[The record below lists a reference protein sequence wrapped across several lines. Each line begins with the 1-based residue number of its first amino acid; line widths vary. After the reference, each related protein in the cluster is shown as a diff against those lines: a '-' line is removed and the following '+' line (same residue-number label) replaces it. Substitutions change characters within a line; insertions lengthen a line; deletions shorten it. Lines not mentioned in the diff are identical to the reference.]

1 MSRFKE
7 TLDLMQD
14 RAIRENG
21 LGCEDSVD
29 LVSLGTVLLLRE
41 HQACRRL
48 DEARRQIQQL
58 LEERDRNRA
67 VVEEAQRI
75 AAGITVSLPGLL
87 KRLEAAEQDV
97 YISILVRAGVEI
109 TYQPCEAEKRSD
121 ERTFVGHNLDEAVAL
136 ATTHLSE
143 TT

>member
-29 LVSLGTVLLLRE
+29 LISLGTVLLLRE

-48 DEARRQIQQL
+48 DEARSQIDQL
-58 LEERDRNRA
+58 LEERDRNRGL
-67 VVEEAQRI
+67 VQEAMRI
-75 AAGITVSLPGLL
+75 ASGITVSLPGLL
-87 KRLEAAEQDV
+87 QRLEAAEQDV

-121 ERTFVGHNLDEAVAL
+121 ERTFVGHSLDEAVAL
-136 ATTHLSE
+136 ATSHLSE

>member
-29 LVSLGTVLLLRE
+29 LISLGTVLLLRE

-97 YISILVRAGVEI
+97 YISILVRAGAEI

-121 ERTFVGHNLDEAVAL
+121 ERTFVGLTLDEVVAL
-136 ATTHLSE
+136 AASHLSE

>member
-1 MSRFKE
+1 VSRFKE

-21 LGCEDSVD
+21 LGCEDWVD
-29 LVSLGTVLLLRE
+29 LISLGTVLLLRE

-48 DEARRQIQQL
+48 DEARLQIQQL
-58 LEERDRNRA
+58 LEERDRNRSI
-67 VVEEAQRI
+67 VEEAQRI

-97 YISILVRAGVEI
+97 YISILVRAGAEI

-121 ERTFVGHNLDEAVAL
+121 ESTFFGHSLDEAIAL
-136 ATTHLSE
+136 ATSHLSE

>member
-1 MSRFKE
+1 VSRFKE

-29 LVSLGTVLLLRE
+29 LIRLGTVLLLRE

-48 DEARRQIQQL
+48 DEARLQIQQL
-58 LEERDRNRA
+58 LEERDRNRSI
-67 VVEEAQRI
+67 VEEAQRI

-97 YISILVRAGVEI
+97 YISILVRAGAEI

-121 ERTFVGHNLDEAVAL
+121 ESTFFGHSLDEAIAL
-136 ATTHLSE
+136 ATSHLSE

>member
-1 MSRFKE
+1 VSRFKE

-29 LVSLGTVLLLRE
+29 LISLGTVLLLRE

-48 DEARRQIQQL
+48 DEARLQIQQL
-58 LEERDRNRA
+58 LEERDRNRSI
-67 VVEEAQRI
+67 VEEAQRI

-97 YISILVRAGVEI
+97 YISILVRAGAEI

-121 ERTFVGHNLDEAVAL
+121 ESTFFGHSLDEAIAL
-136 ATTHLSE
+136 ATSHLSE

>member
-58 LEERDRNRA
+58 LEERDRNRSI
-67 VVEEAQRI
+67 VEEAQRI

-97 YISILVRAGVEI
+97 YISILVRAGAEI

-121 ERTFVGHNLDEAVAL
+121 ESTFVGLTLDEVVAL
-136 ATTHLSE
+136 ATSHLSE

>member
-1 MSRFKE
+1 VSRFKE

-29 LVSLGTVLLLRE
+29 LISLGTVLLLRE

-48 DEARRQIQQL
+48 DEARLQIQQL
-58 LEERDRNRA
+58 LEERDRNRSI
-67 VVEEAQRI
+67 VEEAQRI

-97 YISILVRAGVEI
+97 YISILVRAGAEI

-121 ERTFVGHNLDEAVAL
+121 ESTFVGLTLDEVVAL
-136 ATTHLSE
+136 ATSHLSE

>member
-29 LVSLGTVLLLRE
+29 LISLGTVLLLRE

-48 DEARRQIQQL
+48 DEARLQIQQL
-58 LEERDRNRA
+58 LEERDRNRSI
-67 VVEEAQRI
+67 VEEAQRI

-87 KRLEAAEQDV
+87 NRLEAAEQDV
-97 YISILVRAGVEI
+97 YISILVRAGAEI

-121 ERTFVGHNLDEAVAL
+121 ESTFFGHSLDEAIALVAS
-136 ATTHLSE
+136 HLSE

>member
-1 MSRFKE
+1 VSRFKE
-7 TLDLMQD
+7 TLALMQD

-29 LVSLGTVLLLRE
+29 LISLGTVLLLRE

-48 DEARRQIQQL
+48 DEARLQIQQL
-58 LEERDRNRA
+58 LEERDRNRSI
-67 VVEEAQRI
+67 VEEAQRI

-97 YISILVRAGVEI
+97 YISILVRAGAEI

-121 ERTFVGHNLDEAVAL
+121 ESTFFGHSLDEAIAL
-136 ATTHLSE
+136 ATSHLSE

>member
-1 MSRFKE
+1 VSRFKE

-29 LVSLGTVLLLRE
+29 LISLGTVLLLRE

-48 DEARRQIQQL
+48 DEARLQIQQL
-58 LEERDRNRA
+58 LEERDRNRSI
-67 VVEEAQRI
+67 VEEAQRI

-87 KRLEAAEQDV
+87 NRLEAAEQDV
-97 YISILVRAGVEI
+97 YISILVRAGAEI

-121 ERTFVGHNLDEAVAL
+121 ESTFFGHSLDEAIAL
-136 ATTHLSE
+136 VTSHLSE

>member
-29 LVSLGTVLLLRE
+29 LISLGTVLLLRE

-48 DEARRQIQQL
+48 DEARLQIQQL
-58 LEERDRNRA
+58 LEERDRNRSI
-67 VVEEAQRI
+67 VEEAQRI

-97 YISILVRAGVEI
+97 YISILVRAGAEI

-121 ERTFVGHNLDEAVAL
+121 ESTFVGLTLDEVVAL
-136 ATTHLSE
+136 ATSHLSE

>member
-58 LEERDRNRA
+58 LSERDRNRA
-67 VVEEAQRI
+67 VVEEAKRI

-97 YISILVRAGVEI
+97 YISILVRSCVEI
-109 TYQPCEAEKRSD
+109 TYQPCEAEQRGD
-121 ERTFVGHNLDEAVAL
+121 ERTFVGRDLDEAVTL

>member
-29 LVSLGTVLLLRE
+29 LISLGTVLLLRE

-48 DEARRQIQQL
+48 DEARLQIQQL
-58 LEERDRNRA
+58 LEERDRNRSI
-67 VVEEAQRI
+67 VEEAQRI

-87 KRLEAAEQDV
+87 NRLEAAEQDV
-97 YISILVRAGVEI
+97 YISILVRAGAEI

-121 ERTFVGHNLDEAVAL
+121 ESTFFGHSLDEAIAL
-136 ATTHLSE
+136 VTSHLSE